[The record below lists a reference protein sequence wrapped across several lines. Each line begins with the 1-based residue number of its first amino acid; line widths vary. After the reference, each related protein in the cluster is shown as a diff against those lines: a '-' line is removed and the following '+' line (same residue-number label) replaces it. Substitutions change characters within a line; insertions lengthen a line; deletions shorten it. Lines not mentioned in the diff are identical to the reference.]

1 MNEEYKKEMETKL
14 ASVTEALE
22 ILYVQ
27 ESQLL
32 ELITRYE
39 YSEHLHHHW
48 IQEIFTSADYIC
60 RLEYACRIMKEQLNQ
75 K

>member
-14 ASVTEALE
+14 ASVTETLE
-22 ILYVQ
+22 VLYLQ

-32 ELITRYE
+32 ELISRYE

-48 IQEIFTSADYIC
+48 IQEIFVSADYIC
-60 RLEYACRIMKEQLNQ
+60 RLEYACRIIRHQLNQ